1 MARLSIDL
9 RRPAGAFLYNMT
21 NPCLTID
28 GHDVPVQ
35 GWGQHSFDVVSGGPH
50 RIEIY
55 VPYALP
61 RKVGRATLDVMVP
74 EQGVNL
80 EYMAP
85 TVTFAKGTLG
95 PAGQQ
100 KSSGFKTVHAFNAG
114 AVLLAVGYLLFKIM
128 SKG

>member
-1 MARLSIDL
+1 MAGLSIDL
-9 RRPAGAFLYNMT
+9 RRPAGAFLYDMT
-21 NPCLTID
+21 KPRLTID
-28 GHDVPVQ
+28 GHDVVVQ
-35 GWGQHSFDVVSGGPH
+35 GWGRHFFDVVAGGPH

-61 RKVGRATLDVMVP
+61 RRVGRATLDVVVP
-74 EQGVNL
+74 EQGVAL

-100 KSSGFKTVHAFNAG
+100 KSSGFKTVHALNAA
-114 AVLLAVGYLLFKIM
+114 AVLLAVGYLVFKSM
-128 SKG
+128 S